1 MCESSRL
8 ACLMGVCP
16 LIGWQAGR
24 TYCIFSVSYFVG
36 HPSLETMFRTYTI
49 QFNTSIC
56 RFWVIQMAEI
66 IHTFYFS
73 KNKSVFQSMSYPTRN
88 QGLRF
93 CRTYIF
99 PIRRKWCMFGYASF
113 QRFRCCRTYT
123 RLPAHL
129 FTDNKKKEYAGNIKA
144 PWGAAWE

>member
-1 MCESSRL
+1 
-8 ACLMGVCP
+8 
-16 LIGWQAGR
+16 
-24 TYCIFSVSYFVG
+24 
-36 HPSLETMFRTYTI
+36 MFQTYTI

-73 KNKSVFQSMSYPTRN
+73 KSKSVFQSMSCPTRN

-113 QRFRCCRTYT
+113 ERFRYCRTYIRTSVHPYT
-123 RLPAHL
+123 RSPAHP
-129 FTDNKKKEYAGNIKA
+129 FTDSKNKRIRRQYGHCLFVMRKSIMIYSRNVIQLIG
-144 PWGAAWE
+144 